1 MYQGCPARTEGCTRL
16 LTSTSCTADAAALHG
31 DGGLRS
37 PAAPARG
44 PGCNRWRQRLHRPQL
59 CECLH
64 FMPCLRTALQSLRL
78 ASLALRAFCVG
89 HMCGLQPQ
97 RSEAPSRAL
106 CLPADCMPRDCL
118 AVPWTALAVL
128 RACHVCAPGR
138 LQLCRGLAS
147 CGGSRVDG
155 GVAAAAACA
164 RCELVAEGCQ
174 HVPAGVQ
181 PMHAGVKLSA
191 CACHWWHVQ
200 EEGCMARTERKYERS
215 AWTEHHLAPHCP
227 HTVVC
232 RRWLMPEPY
241 VLHWTLFRRL
251 SAFCVSLAWRTLA
264 VRAA

>member
-128 RACHVCAPGR
+128 QACHVC
-138 LQLCRGLAS
+138 
-147 CGGSRVDG
+147 
-155 GVAAAAACA
+155 
-164 RCELVAEGCQ
+164 
-174 HVPAGVQ
+174 VPAGVQ